1 LKSAPVARDAW
12 RIAPVTAGVEAVCSM
27 FIVAFAALRFA
38 DSSQI
43 LATAGTEANS

>member
-27 FIVAFAALRFA
+27 FIVAFAALRL
-38 DSSQI
+38 QI
-43 LATAGTEANS
+43 LAGGRDEANS

>member
-1 LKSAPVARDAW
+1 
-12 RIAPVTAGVEAVCSM
+12 VTAGVEAVCSM